1 MSKVFEI
8 SYKQKGTSVNTNELG
23 MREMQAKVYAKRTKQ
38 HLLVKAPPA
47 SGKSRALMLST
58 CVHLTNPLNLPALGR
73 RQPLY
78 ISFRFSRDLC
88 FC

>member
-1 MSKVFEI
+1 MAEFICVTTAVQPIVTAAVHRGFSSELR
-8 SYKQKGTSVNTNELG
+8 SPKGKLT
-23 MREMQAKVYAKRTKQ
+23 
-38 HLLVKAPPA
+38 PPF
-47 SGKSRALMLST
+47 
-58 CVHLTNPLNLPALGR
+58 NLPALGR